1 MKNYILIIK
10 EYLETNSKATIKEI
24 IDYYKVD
31 EIAKVCGYI
40 FAINK
45 IDLELIIDKDY
56 AFLEERGEY
65 KLVRK
70 TRLSFFAS
78 FLMILLRKELLKE
91 NEVVSKEYLIDKI
104 KIYIQTDDEKK
115 VNKLI
120 NEAITKIIQLGFLKE
135 INPNIYKIRESVE
148 RFIDVKTL
156 QEFDNK
162 FEEYIAYLKEKDAF

>member
-1 MKNYILIIK
+1 MFSVIVKNLLKGIVYKEDNIKLWQELIK
-10 EYLETNSKATIKEI
+10 YEDEVR
-24 IDYYKVD
+24 DY
-31 EIAKVCGYI
+31 
-40 FAINK
+40 FNK

-115 VNKLI
+115 INKLI
-120 NEAITKIIQLGFLKE
+120 NEAIIKIIQLGFLNE

>member
-1 MKNYILIIK
+1 MFLF
-10 EYLETNSKATIKEI
+10 LLS
-24 IDYYKVD
+24 
-31 EIAKVCGYI
+31 YI
-40 FAINK
+40 F
-45 IDLELIIDKDY
+45 
-56 AFLEERGEY
+56 GVWY

>member
-1 MKNYILIIK
+1 MF
-10 EYLETNSKATIKEI
+10 S
-24 IDYYKVD
+24 V
-31 EIAKVCGYI
+31 IAKNLLKGIVYKEDNI
-40 FAINK
+40 KLWQELIKYEDELRDYFSK